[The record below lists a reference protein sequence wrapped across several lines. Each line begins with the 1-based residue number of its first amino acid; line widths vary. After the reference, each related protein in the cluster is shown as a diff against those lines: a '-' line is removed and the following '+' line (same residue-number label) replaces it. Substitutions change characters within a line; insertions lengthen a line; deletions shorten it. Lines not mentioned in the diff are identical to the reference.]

1 MNKKS
6 ILEKTV
12 KNLSTDQMLVKEYK
26 RIVSSGDGVLD
37 DFVSIAII
45 IHKKLDELFDNTL
58 SMYLMGN
65 NYKED
70 KYNFVRDNI
79 LTAITFQNK
88 IIILRKLGHLKDKKI
103 RVLAGAIGTL
113 RNECAHTRRI
123 EKLVYNQKVFDNYTN
138 LIHDAIEDYL
148 KIGKHFDEFNR
159 KNAKVLFESHIRNP
173 YVEALIGR

>member
-88 IIILRKLGHLKDKKI
+88 IIILRKLGHLKE
-103 RVLAGAIGTL
+103 GA
-113 RNECAHTRRI
+113 A
-123 EKLVYNQKVFDNYTN
+123 F
-138 LIHDAIEDYL
+138 
-148 KIGKHFDEFNR
+148 F
-159 KNAKVLFESHIRNP
+159 S
-173 YVEALIGR
+173 